1 MVPALVTAT
10 ARTGGLLLAASVGV
24 FAATGFLPGDA
35 AQARTGGRAS
45 AAQLAE
51 LRAGAGLDRPAWLRY
66 WDWLTGLLRG
76 DAGTSLVSDRPVVDL
91 VAQRLPATVI
101 LAAVALA
108 LTVPLMFALG
118 GLAARGPRILRPAT
132 AAVVVAGAA
141 VPQVVLAA
149 GLVALLSGLLGWLPP
164 VSLLPVGASPLT
176 APELRVLPALSL
188 ALPSAAYGAALLR
201 GAIGDAAQRPH
212 VADAA
217 LRGVPPMR
225 LAARHLLPFV
235 LAPATRVLAV
245 VAGALIAATT
255 VVETLF
261 GYAGL
266 GELLVAAIATRDVPV
281 VQCVALLAAAVV
293 LAGLLVADLVAAAT
307 DERRVSTP

>member
-1 MVPALVTAT
+1 
-10 ARTGGLLLAASVGV
+10 
-24 FAATGFLPGDA
+24 
-35 AQARTGGRAS
+35 
-45 AAQLAE
+45 
-51 LRAGAGLDRPAWLRY
+51 
-66 WDWLTGLLRG
+66 
-76 DAGTSLVSDRPVVDL
+76 
-91 VAQRLPATVI
+91 
-101 LAAVALA
+101 
-108 LTVPLMFALG
+108 
-118 GLAARGPRILRPAT
+118 
-132 AAVVVAGAA
+132 
-141 VPQVVLAA
+141 
-149 GLVALLSGLLGWLPP
+149 
-164 VSLLPVGASPLT
+164 
-176 APELRVLPALSL
+176 
-188 ALPSAAYGAALLR
+188 
-201 GAIGDAAQRPH
+201 
-212 VADAA
+212 
-217 LRGVPPMR
+217 MR